1 MQREHCSIQAQRNV
15 GRSDFIF
22 DNNKP
27 IISDDMRLYFIINLS
42 YVSFLD
48 ELDPFILYF
57 FYLLGFGNE
66 SHIRIS
72 MPLSIDPQIH
82 KRWK

>member
-48 ELDPFILYF
+48 ELDPLFFIF
-57 FYLLGFGNE
+57 
-66 SHIRIS
+66 
-72 MPLSIDPQIH
+72 SIY
-82 KRWK
+82 